1 MTATPTGTL
10 HCPRCS
16 ADVDVSRPWRGW
28 KTAWILWRVLFV
40 VALCLSPMLAADYC
54 VMLPSFMVFL
64 TAGGPTYARAKVRP
78 ACRRCLL
85 ELDEAP
91 PSKGAAPPTR
101 EAPPTPK

>member
-1 MTATPTGTL
+1 
-10 HCPRCS
+10 
-16 ADVDVSRPWRGW
+16 
-28 KTAWILWRVLFV
+28 LFV
-40 VALCLSPMLAADYC
+40 VALCLAPMLAADYC

-91 PSKGAAPPTR
+91 PPKREAPPPTR
-101 EAPPTPK
+101 EAPPPAE